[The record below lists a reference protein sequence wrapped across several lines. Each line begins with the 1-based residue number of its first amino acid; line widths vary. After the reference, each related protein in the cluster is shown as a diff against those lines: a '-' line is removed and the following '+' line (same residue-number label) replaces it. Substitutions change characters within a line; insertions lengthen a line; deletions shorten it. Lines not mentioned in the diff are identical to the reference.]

1 MSNCNSDNYIKIN
14 NDYYHVGFKLKLFL
28 TMLIDAGV
36 DDTVLAKMY
45 QILYWSASLDTC
57 EDVYRVTSTTTKF
70 RLSKDSSIEN
80 IFIDN
85 KAIATHLL
93 S

>member
-1 MSNCNSDNYIKIN
+1 MSYCNSDNYIKIN

-28 TMLIDAGV
+28 TMLIDAGI

-45 QILYWSASLDTC
+45 SILYWSSTLDTC
-57 EDVYRVTSTTTKF
+57 EDVYRVTNLKTKF
-70 RLSKDSSIEN
+70 RLSKDPSIEN

-85 KAIATHLL
+85 KAIAIHLP
-93 S
+93 

>member
-1 MSNCNSDNYIKIN
+1 MSYCNSDNYIKIN

-28 TMLIDAGV
+28 TMLIDDGV
-36 DDTVLAKMY
+36 DDVTLAKIY
-45 QILYWSASLDTC
+45 RILHWSATLDTC
-57 EDVYRVTSTTTKF
+57 EDVYRVMNRKAKL

-85 KAIATHLL
+85 KAIETYLP
-93 S
+93 

>member
-1 MSNCNSDNYIKIN
+1 MSYCNSDNYIKIN

-28 TMLIDAGV
+28 TMLIDDGV
-36 DDTVLAKMY
+36 DDVTLAKIY
-45 QILYWSASLDTC
+45 RILYWSESLDTC
-57 EDVYRVTSTTTKF
+57 EDVYRVTNLKTKY

-85 KAIATHLL
+85 KAIETYLP
-93 S
+93 